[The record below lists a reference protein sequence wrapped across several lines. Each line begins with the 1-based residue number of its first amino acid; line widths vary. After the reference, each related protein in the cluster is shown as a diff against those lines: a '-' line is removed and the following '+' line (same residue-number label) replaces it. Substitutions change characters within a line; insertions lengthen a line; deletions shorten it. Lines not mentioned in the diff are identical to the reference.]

1 MFSNAQ
7 TLRLQKIIKHK
18 YGGRSIKDLVLLTE
32 ATRQYHPSVL
42 RLYSQ
47 PVAKFPR
54 FPRQSIAS
62 SCNIQMYVT
71 PLNGYYYMGLYGENL
86 EGNYIQGT
94 LADLLQSVNHA
105 RKVEIVKECLL
116 QICILL
122 NNLNAEKLNYVHG
135 DLDASNIVYIPGKY
149 FIVDKGFR
157 KCGGLADVFS
167 HYRSANV
174 DLCTL
179 CLSLAQF
186 FDEPCLE
193 LPELFEP
200 LQHFHSLN
208 PILNPIVRLF
218 NPKISTVF
226 EKYREIISNVHTT
239 YMFEPKIFLQQYFKN
254 KHLSFVEKTNLH
266 KSVFKRNK

>member
-7 TLRLQKIIKHK
+7 TIRLQQIIKHK

-32 ATRQYHPSVL
+32 ATRQYNPSVL

-47 PVAKFPR
+47 SVSKFPR
-54 FPRQSIAS
+54 FTRPSIAS
-62 SCNIQMYVT
+62 SCNIQMYIT
-71 PLNGYYYMGLYGENL
+71 PFNGYYYMGLYGENL
-86 EGNYIQGT
+86 EGNYIHGT

-116 QICILL
+116 QICVLL

-135 DLDASNIVYIPGKY
+135 YLDASNIVYIPGKY
-149 FIVDKGFR
+149 FIVDRGFR
-157 KCGGLADVFS
+157 KGGGLVDVFS

-200 LQHFHSLN
+200 LQRFHS
-208 PILNPIVRLF
+208 LNPIVRLF
-218 NPKISTVF
+218 NSKISTVF
-226 EKYREIISNVHTT
+226 EKYREIISNAHTT
-239 YMFEPKIFLQQYFKN
+239 YMFEPKIFLQQYYK
-254 KHLSFVEKTNLH
+254 KPILH